1 MANDCKIL
9 LIDDDELFC
18 LAIKDGLS
26 EFKIAVANTIEQ
38 GIKELGRRSF
48 DILLLDSKLPDGCGL
63 ESLRLFRE
71 IDEQIKIIVITAYP
85 DLKLAI
91 QAIKDGAYDYLL
103 KPIDLEELRVKIR
116 NVYHVTEL
124 EKLEQLRI
132 HEHSKREEFFVGS
145 SSIIQNLRSLAA
157 KAAASSSPILITGE
171 TGTGKNLIATLIHKL
186 SARHKKPF
194 VQVNCAALPEHLI
207 EAELFGFERGTFTG
221 AYQARYGL
229 FELAD
234 QGTLLL
240 DEITEMPLNLQ
251 SKILS
256 AIETNEI
263 RRLGSNKVR
272 RVDVRIIAATNIDPE
287 TAVVQNKLRRDL
299 YYRLNVLRIDIPPL
313 RSHPEDIPELCQ
325 HFLRK
330 LAPERKVF
338 IPEEEQKVLQAYNF
352 PGNVRELRN
361 LIERSLILQ
370 TEEKELLPSQ
380 FILKSD
386 ILLVS
391 TNETKSLSLAEIKP
405 LVDIEK
411 QYIELAL
418 RKMDYNITRTSKAL
432 GISISTLKRK
442 IKLYG
447 LIKKLRD

>member
-1 MANDCKIL
+1 MHNCKVL

-18 LAIKDGLS
+18 LAIKEGLS
-26 EFKIAVANTIEQ
+26 EFSITVANTIEQ
-38 GIKELGRRSF
+38 GIEELKSTSF
-48 DILLLDSKLPDGCGL
+48 DILLLDSKLPDGHGV
-63 ESLRLFRE
+63 ESLQLFKE
-71 IDEQIKIIVITAYP
+71 MDEQIKIILITAYP

-103 KPIDLEELRVKIR
+103 KPIDLEELRVKIK
-116 NVYHVTEL
+116 NAYHVKGL

-132 HEHSKREEFFVGS
+132 HEHVREEELFVGS
-145 SSIIQNLRSLAA
+145 SHVSRNLRGLAA
-157 KAAASSSPILITGE
+157 KAAASSCPVLITGE
-171 TGTGKNLIATLIHKL
+171 TGTGKNLIATLIHKQ
-186 SARHKKPF
+186 STRGKKAF
-194 VQVNCAALPEHLI
+194 IQINCAALPENLI

-221 AYQARYGL
+221 AHQTRYGL

-234 QGTLLL
+234 QGTLFL

-251 SKILS
+251 SKLLS
-256 AIETNEI
+256 AIESNEI
-263 RRLGSNKVR
+263 RRLGSNKIR
-272 RVDVRIIAATNIDPE
+272 HVDVRIIAATNIDPE
-287 TAVVQNKLRRDL
+287 TAVLQNKLRRDL
-299 YYRLNVLRIDIPPL
+299 YYRLNVLRIHVPPL

-338 IPEEEQKVLQAYNF
+338 IPEKEQKILQTYHF

-370 TEEKELLPSQ
+370 TKGEELLPSK
-380 FILKSD
+380 FILTND
-386 ILLVS
+386 ISLTS
-391 TNETKSLSLAEIKP
+391 TNETKILSSAEIKP

-411 QYIELAL
+411 QYIEFAL
-418 RKMDYNITRTSKAL
+418 RKMNYNITKTSKAL
-432 GISISTLKRK
+432 GISLSTLKRK

-447 LIKKLRD
+447 LIQT

>member
-9 LIDDDELFC
+9 LIDDDKFFC

-26 EFKIAVANTIEQ
+26 EFEITVANTIEQ

-124 EKLEQLRI
+124 EKLEQLQI
-132 HEHSKREEFFVGS
+132 HQHSKREEFFVGS

-256 AIETNEI
+256 FIETREM
-263 RRLGSNKVR
+263 RRLGSNVTR
-272 RVDVRIIAATNIDPE
+272 SVDVRIIAATNIDPE
-287 TAVVQNKLRRDL
+287 VAVAQNKLRLDL

-313 RSHPEDIPELCQ
+313 RSHPEDIPELCRY
-325 HFLRK
+325 FLHK
-330 LAPERKVF
+330 LAPKRKVF
-338 IPEEEQKVLQAYNF
+338 ISPEEERRLQAYNF

-370 TEEKELLPSQ
+370 DSEKELLPSK
-380 FILKSD
+380 FILTNDVASS
-386 ILLVS
+386 S
-391 TNETKSLSLAEIKP
+391 TNESAKFLSAEIKP
-405 LVDIEK
+405 LAEIEK
-411 QYIELAL
+411 QHIEFAL
-418 RKMDYNITRTSKAL
+418 RKMNYNITRTSKAL

-447 LIKKLRD
+447 LIKT